1 MSTRS
6 DFSALSAAVIVL
18 SQAEHDET
26 KHLFVLE
33 GVSPGGNNK
42 TVLPVLQVTS
52 SSAARHLRHHRLSV
66 AKPPLHFLFFRGVQH
81 LRIEAPEDPIIG
93 YQYIITA
100 LSGNRIPDWL
110 NNFATLW
117 LQHPSKTSGF
127 EPPQNALTASGTSS
141 QPFCKRI
148 RECIVSFR
156 KYCVRARAVNTS
168 RSSHHVA
175 QSCAVRGTRRSL
187 QDQPVAAQRI
197 KAR

>member
-1 MSTRS
+1 MGCCLFFLNFTSNAQIDGREQQKTPLPVSTQS

-52 SSAARHLRHHRLSV
+52 RSAARHLRHHRLSV

-93 YQYIITA
+93 Y
-100 LSGNRIPDWL
+100 
-110 NNFATLW
+110 
-117 LQHPSKTSGF
+117 
-127 EPPQNALTASGTSS
+127 
-141 QPFCKRI
+141 
-148 RECIVSFR
+148 
-156 KYCVRARAVNTS
+156 
-168 RSSHHVA
+168 
-175 QSCAVRGTRRSL
+175 
-187 QDQPVAAQRI
+187 
-197 KAR
+197 

>member
-1 MSTRS
+1 MGCCCFCYFASNAQTDGREQQKTPLPVSTRS
-6 DFSALSAAVIVL
+6 DFSALSAAVIEL
-18 SQAEHDET
+18 SQAEHEET

-33 GVSPGGNNK
+33 GVSPGGNHK
-42 TVLPVLQVTS
+42 KVLPVLQVTS

-81 LRIEAPEDPIIG
+81 LRIEAPADPIIG

-127 EPPQNALTASGTSS
+127 EPPPKMRSQLPEPAASRSAS
-141 QPFCKRI
+141 VYVN
-148 RECIVSFR
+148 VSFPFANTVF
-156 KYCVRARAVNTS
+156 VRER
-168 RSSHHVA
+168 
-175 QSCAVRGTRRSL
+175 
-187 QDQPVAAQRI
+187 
-197 KAR
+197 